1 MKQRVNKE
9 IFLVFSSVFGLLAT
23 RNSWT
28 KHAGLKCQLPVNFF
42 SKRFLHTNQL
52 INMKRVYLLLSL
64 MLSGVVSV
72 FAQRDAVRENEVA
85 LYIKVITQRADKIAA
100 VLNIND
106 AAQQEKVRNII
117 RDQYSNLNDIY
128 AERDE
133 NLKAIKE
140 ANADNKVA
148 FEAAK
153 NKEAAK
159 TDAKLAKLHKKYLSK
174 LSAKLS
180 SEQIDQVK
188 NGMTYSVLPITYKA
202 YQEQIL
208 TLNEEQKKQILVW
221 LTEAREHAMD
231 AESSEKKHAWFGK
244 YKGRI
249 NNYLS
254 AAGYDLKKEGQ
265 EWQKRRQAAAQG
277 K

>member
-1 MKQRVNKE
+1 
-9 IFLVFSSVFGLLAT
+9 
-23 RNSWT
+23 
-28 KHAGLKCQLPVNFF
+28 
-42 SKRFLHTNQL
+42 
-52 INMKRVYLLLSL
+52 MKRVYLLLSL

-72 FAQRDAVRENEVA
+72 YAQRDAVQEDEVA
-85 LYIKVITQRADKIAA
+85 LYIKVITQRADKIAG

-106 AAQQEKVRNII
+106 TAEQEKVRNII
-117 RDQYSNLNDIY
+117 RDQYSNLNEIY
-128 AERDE
+128 IERDE

-140 ANADNKVA
+140 ANADNKA
-148 FEAAK
+148 ALEAAK
-153 NKEAAK
+153 EKQTAR

-180 SEQIDQVK
+180 PEQIEQVK
-188 NGMTYSVLPITYKA
+188 NGMTYGVLPITYKA

-208 TLNEEQKKQILVW
+208 TLSDEQKKQILVW
-221 LTEAREHAMD
+221 LTEARERAMD

-244 YKGRI
+244 YKGKI

-265 EWQKRRQAAAQG
+265 EWEKRRKLTAKG